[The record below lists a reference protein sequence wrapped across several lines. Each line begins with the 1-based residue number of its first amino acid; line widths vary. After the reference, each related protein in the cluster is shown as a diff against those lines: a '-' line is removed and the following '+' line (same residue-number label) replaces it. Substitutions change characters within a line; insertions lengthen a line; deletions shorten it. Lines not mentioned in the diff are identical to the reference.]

1 MGRFLQTS
9 RYSSG
14 PLLLNL
20 AMNTKQFLIL
30 FFSACVLSFAT
41 GLGSLAAVTY
51 NSALY
56 LPLIGGASGG
66 LGTVLAALGAL
77 KLGAVAL
84 LLASNFKGEEVAES
98 ADETGYGAQ
107 PPRHYRQR
115 RAASA
120 ALGPDPDSLFQLVNS
135 MDLYSC
141 GKQLVCELEAK
152 PASERSSEEMLM
164 ISLFGKGKKS
174 VNPAS
179 AKAEYDLAAELG
191 MASKSQVVCRKRY
204 STCPYTAEEMMEALS
219 SSRL

>member
-1 MGRFLQTS
+1 MGNSIRPSLHS
-9 RYSSG
+9 PG
-14 PLLLNL
+14 PHLLNSK
-20 AMNTKQFLIL
+20 MNSKQFLVL
-30 FFSACVLSFAT
+30 FFSTCVLSFAT
-41 GLGSLAAVTY
+41 GLGSLAAITY

-56 LPLIGGASGG
+56 LPLISAGSGG

-84 LLASNFKGEEVAES
+84 LLASNFKGEEEAE
-98 ADETGYGAQ
+98 ETGYETGYRT
-107 PPRHYRQR
+107 RHR

-152 PASERSSEEMLM
+152 PDSERTAEEMLM
-164 ISLFGKGKKS
+164 ISLFGKGKS

-191 MASKSQVVCRKRY
+191 MASKSQIVCRKRY

>member
-1 MGRFLQTS
+1 
-9 RYSSG
+9 
-14 PLLLNL
+14 
-20 AMNTKQFLIL
+20 MNSKQFLVL
-30 FFSACVLSFAT
+30 FFSTCVLSFAT
-41 GLGSLAAVTY
+41 GLGSLAAITY

-56 LPLIGGASGG
+56 LPLISAGTGG

-84 LLASNFKGEEVAES
+84 LLASNFKGEEEVVE
-98 ADETGYGAQ
+98 ETGYETGYRT
-107 PPRHYRQR
+107 RHK

-120 ALGPDPDSLFQLVNS
+120 ALGPDTDSLFQLVSS

-152 PASERSSEEMLM
+152 PDAERNAEEMLM
-164 ISLFGKGKKS
+164 ISLFGKGKS

-191 MASKSQVVCRKRY
+191 MASKSQIVCRKRY
-204 STCPYTAEEMMEALS
+204 STCPYTAEEMMEALA